1 LIESNIYKLFRYACI
16 LTILLISFQSAKSQ
30 EIVSDSILQPDTV
43 PHFHSPRT
51 ATIMSTLL
59 PGSGQIY
66 NKKYWKVPII
76 YATFGVLGYFI
87 VYNNNY
93 YLYFKGAYGYRLAAA
108 IPPSFGTLSP
118 IQVRQLTWKRWG
130 KPSFESLYPDLAY
143 LSDESLKTGMDTY
156 RRWRDL
162 NALGFLAFYAFQVID
177 ANVDAHFFNY
187 DISRDLTINVRPGL
201 VINENL
207 MSYAVGLKIN
217 VHF

>member
-16 LTILLISFQSAKSQ
+16 LAILLISFQSAKSQ
-30 EIVSDSILQPDTV
+30 EIVSDSILQPDTIV
-43 PHFHSPRT
+43 SFHSPRT

-59 PGSGQIY
+59 PGLGQVY

-87 VYNNNY
+87 AYNNNY
-93 YLYFKGAYGYRLAAA
+93 YKYFKGAYAHRLAAE

-118 IQVRQLTWKRWG
+118 LEVRRLTWRRWG

-162 NALGFLAFYAFQVID
+162 NGLGFIAFYALQVID

-187 DISRDLTINVRPGL
+187 DISRDLSINVRPGL